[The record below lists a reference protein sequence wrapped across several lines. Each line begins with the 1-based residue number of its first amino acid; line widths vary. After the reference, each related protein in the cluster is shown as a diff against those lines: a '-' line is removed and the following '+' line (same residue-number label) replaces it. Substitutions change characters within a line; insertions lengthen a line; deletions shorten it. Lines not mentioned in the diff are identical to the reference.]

1 MDTGVTRQTAGQ
13 VRGLPPALRAERLAS
28 IALDVALLLI
38 APGPLAA
45 QDGPR
50 EGNPFDR
57 WQYFYRQRAYPFAK
71 IPPHALQAAR
81 GRYEA
86 RSPTAVRAQGAEAVS
101 STTGWAPLGPSA
113 ISDFYKSAG
122 RMTAIAIDPTSS
134 NTIYIGAA
142 DGGVWKTTDGGGSR
156 VPLTDSQCSLA
167 MGALA
172 IDPVTPTIVYAG
184 TGELNFTA
192 DNYGGCGVLR
202 STDGGNDRQATRC
215 WGLNC
220 TAATS

>member
-1 MDTGVTRQTAGQ
+1 M
-13 VRGLPPALRAERLAS
+13 PS
-28 IALDVALLLI
+28 
-38 APGPLAA
+38 PLAHGCKRTPESSFPGQRQQPERA
-45 QDGPR
+45 IGKESIHECQRLSLSRSPGASELR
-50 EGNPFDR
+50 NCSRVRHLGCRRTTGRR
-57 WQYFYRQRAYPFAK
+57 W
-71 IPPHALQAAR
+71 
-81 GRYEA
+81 
-86 RSPTAVRAQGAEAVS
+86 PTAVRAQGAEAVS

-122 RMTAIAIDPTSS
+122 RVTAIAIDPTSS

-142 DGGVWKTTDGGGSR
+142 DGGVWKTTDGGGSW

-184 TGELNFTA
+184 TGELNLTA

-202 STDGGNDRQATRC
+202 STDGGNDRQATGC

-220 TAATS
+220 KAATS